1 MTLTMPHAITPRSAA
16 AALVD
21 ACCTAIEQNTG
32 HLDELDGAIGD
43 GDHGTNMRRGA
54 TAIRRLDGVGVLSSG
69 AALRA
74 IGEAAVMS
82 IGGAAGPLY
91 GTFFS
96 ELGRGLPDNDP
107 SAPLGPALVH
117 AVDAVARRGR
127 SSIGDKTM
135 LDVLYPL
142 RDAVLGGASWR
153 EIGRAAPQWADATRD
168 LRALKGRASYLGDR
182 SVGHVDPGAAS
193 AALLIVAVCSVLAS
207 TRS

>member
-1 MTLTMPHAITPRSAA
+1 MTFAMHSTSPRTAA
-16 AALVD
+16 AALID
-21 ACCTAIEQNTG
+21 ACCTAIET
-32 HLDELDGAIGD
+32 HASYLDELDAAIGD

-54 TAIRRLDGVGVLSSG
+54 LAVRRLDGIGVLSRG

-74 IGEAAVMS
+74 IGETAIMS

-91 GTFFS
+91 GTLFA

-107 SAPLGPALVH
+107 AAAPGPALVR

-127 SSIGDKTM
+127 SQPGDKTM

-153 EIGRAAPQWADATRD
+153 EIGRAAPSWAEATRD
-168 LRALKGRASYLGDR
+168 LRALKGRASYLGER
-182 SVGHVDPGAAS
+182 SIGHVDPGAAS
-193 AALLIVAVCSVLAS
+193 AALIIAAACSVL
-207 TRS
+207 TGDTP